1 MKYPEVPH
9 INKYAQ
15 PTIELVLSLLEQAY
29 QDEYKLDRILK
40 ELSDDV
46 LRELVKELKVLE
58 KNGFSLQSRAEQIP
72 MNVFIEISNNI

>member
-1 MKYPEVPH
+1 MKRPEVPH

-40 ELSDDV
+40 ELSDD
-46 LRELVKELKVLE
+46 LLVYPGHEDTSTLKIEKEFNPFMKT
-58 KNGFSLQSRAEQIP
+58 I
-72 MNVFIEISNNI
+72 